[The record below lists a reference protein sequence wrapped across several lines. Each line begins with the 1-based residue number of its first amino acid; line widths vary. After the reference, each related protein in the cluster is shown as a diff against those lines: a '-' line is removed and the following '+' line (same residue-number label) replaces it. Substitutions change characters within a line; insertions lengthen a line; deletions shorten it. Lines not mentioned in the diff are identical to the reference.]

1 MLKKILVAIDGSEGS
16 RRAATFAQQLAQQTG
31 AHVTLVTAI
40 HLPASVPILPFDGWI
55 SVMPSPSAAQL
66 VEAQRSLEAFA
77 ASLPKNQV
85 EARVELGEPTE
96 VITKLAEDLQVDL
109 VVLGARGLTPSE
121 RFLVGSVSD
130 RIVRHCKR
138 PVTIVK

>member
-1 MLKKILVAIDGSEGS
+1 
-16 RRAATFAQQLAQQTG
+16 
-31 AHVTLVTAI
+31 
-40 HLPASVPILPFDGWI
+40 
-55 SVMPSPSAAQL
+55 
-66 VEAQRSLEAFA
+66 AFA

-85 EARVELGEPTE
+85 DARVELGEPTE